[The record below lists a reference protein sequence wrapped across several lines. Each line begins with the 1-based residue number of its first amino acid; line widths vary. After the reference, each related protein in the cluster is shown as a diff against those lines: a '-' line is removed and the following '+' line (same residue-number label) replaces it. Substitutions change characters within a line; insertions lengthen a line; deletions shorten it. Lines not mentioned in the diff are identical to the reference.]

1 MQWVA
6 VAERTHVYTL
16 IVVVCCA
23 MVLVGVLAV
32 LAWRL
37 KQPVYK
43 FAALGIT
50 VATLIATVAVPLL
63 DADDSAADD
72 EKPSDITLGVEENT
86 QVGLCMTG
94 VRGTGRAA
102 AGESLVLLVRGL
114 NDAQYYLTHRI
125 PDTQNW
131 SLPRFRVGAV
141 DSPSGTPYELVVW
154 KFGTETT
161 PLVEQLTKAQFRSR
175 PSGVQEVAR
184 RKVIRKAAGKD
195 HC

>member
-1 MQWVA
+1 
-6 VAERTHVYTL
+6 VYTIL
-16 IVVVCCA
+16 IVVSCA
-23 MVLVGVLAV
+23 TVLVGALVV

-37 KQPVYK
+37 KQPVYN
-43 FAALGIT
+43 FAALGIA
-50 VATLIATVAVPLL
+50 VATLIAAVAVPLL
-63 DADDSAADD
+63 GSEGSAPDDG
-72 EKPSDITLGVEENT
+72 KPSDIALDVEDNT

-125 PDTQNW
+125 PDAQNW
-131 SLPRFRVGAV
+131 SLPRFRVGSV

-154 KFGTETT
+154 RFGSETA
-161 PLVEQLTKAQFRSR
+161 PLVEQLTKAQFRGR
-175 PSGVQEVAR
+175 PPGVQEVVR
-184 RKVIRKAAGKD
+184 RKVLRKAADKD